1 MRTSALRIVSCGVL
15 AGLLLACGAPTKKTS
30 TRRLPDSAVQEQP
43 SAVLAR
49 PMPWEIWAPFKDL
62 DGQDLQNR
70 ALILGDELQQQGKR
84 RSALESY
91 LRAASEALPPNENAV
106 AVLRI
111 ASQQLALDEPKKA
124 LSAIGAYYKRKGLGE
139 ANVDVPFGLVLAFA
153 YGRHRDI
160 EQSLA
165 WFSKVATQGRMD
177 GPAIQVA
184 RNGTGLLLRTLTT
197 EDFERVAT
205 NWFSDAFINEQIG
218 RERLRRSSPGFSPS
232 EQGSK
237 EPFWATYDTLQST
250 PLTPPGSLG
259 VAGKPVVGVV
269 LSLSSRF
276 AAIGRDTRQGLELAV
291 ERGNTTEPKISVM
304 ARDVGSDTAAASAAV
319 RELVASGGAT
329 VIAGPLLTEPSVA
342 AAQTARE
349 VGVPL
354 VSFSKSESFT
364 TGGGIFRL
372 GATTTSQIEAL
383 VNAAYGEYHLTR
395 FAVAYPQTASG
406 AEFVEVFKRKLSSL
420 GLTLELEIAYV
431 AGNEASMLNVA
442 QQLDGSA
449 AEAVLIP
456 DTIESSE
463 RFISSLSPTVKKRI
477 RPLGTALWDNAQ
489 KIARSQALFER
500 SIFVTPFFTQS
511 VRPEVQQFMEAYRAK
526 YSAAPNFL
534 AAQGFDAGILLVNAL
549 RKSAESAQ
557 PFDRALSQATP
568 LQGVTGAIAVL
579 PSGEIQRS
587 FYVVEVLRDSF
598 QEKLP
603 SSSVTRFDPTAPTAP
618 GIAQSSTPRLGDGER
633 VESGY

>member
-1 MRTSALRIVSCGVL
+1 MRTSALRLISCGVL
-15 AGLLLACGAPTKKTS
+15 AGLLVACGSPTKKTS
-30 TRRLPDSAVQEQP
+30 TRRLPDSTIQEQP
-43 SAVLAR
+43 SELLSK
-49 PMPWEIWAPFKDL
+49 PMPWEIWALFKDL
-62 DGQDLQNR
+62 DGQDLQDKS
-70 ALILGDELQQQGKR
+70 LILGDELQQRGKR
-84 RSALESY
+84 RSALDSY
-91 LRAASEALPPNENAV
+91 LRAASGSLPPNENAV

-153 YGRHRDI
+153 YGRHGDI

-165 WFSKVATQGRMD
+165 WFSKVAAQGRMD
-177 GPAIQVA
+177 GPAIEVA
-184 RNGTGLLLRTLTT
+184 RNGTGLLLRTLTP
-197 EDFERVAT
+197 EDFERIAT

-218 RERLRRSSPGFSPS
+218 RERLRRASPGFSAS

-237 EPFWATYDTLQST
+237 EPFWSGYAST
-250 PLTPPGSLG
+250 QLAPLAPTSSGG
-259 VAGKPVVGVV
+259 VTGKPVVGVV
-269 LSLSSRF
+269 LSLSSKF

-291 ERGNTTEPKISVM
+291 ERGNSAEPKISVV

-319 RELVASGGAT
+319 RELVAGSGAT

-354 VSFSKSESFT
+354 VSFSKSESFA

-383 VNAAYGEYHLTR
+383 VNAAYGEYRLTR

-406 AEFVEVFKRKLSSL
+406 TEFVEVFKRKLASL
-420 GLTLELEIAYV
+420 GLSLELEVSYV
-431 AGNEASMLNVA
+431 AGNDASMLNVA

-456 DTIESSE
+456 DTIEASE
-463 RFISSLSPTVKKRI
+463 RFLSSLSPTVKKRI

-500 SIFVTPFFTQS
+500 AMFVTPFFTQS
-511 VRPEVQQFMEAYRAK
+511 GRPEVQQFIEAYRVK

-534 AAQGFDAGILLVNAL
+534 AAQGFDAGTLLVSAL
-549 RKSAESAQ
+549 RKSAEGGR
-557 PFDRALSQATP
+557 PFDRALLEVAP
-568 LQGVTGAIAVL
+568 YQGVTGAIAVL

-603 SSSVTRFDPTAPTAP
+603 SGAVTRFDPSAP
-618 GIAQSSTPRLGDGER
+618 AQSGAAQSLTPRLGDGER

>member
-1 MRTSALRIVSCGVL
+1 MRTNALRFLSCGLL
-15 AGLLLACGAPTKKTS
+15 AGVLLACGAPTKKS
-30 TRRLPDSAVQEQP
+30 SARRAPEASIQEEP
-43 SAVLAR
+43 SETLAR
-49 PMPWEIWAPFKDL
+49 PMPWEVWSLFKDL
-62 DGQDLQNR
+62 DGQDLQNKS
-70 ALILGDELQQQGKR
+70 LILGDELQQRGKR
-84 RSALESY
+84 RSALDSY
-91 LRAASEALPPNENAV
+91 LRAASESLPPNESSV
-106 AVLRI
+106 AVLRV
-111 ASQQLALDEPKKA
+111 ASQQLALDQPKKA
-124 LSAIGAYYKRKGLGE
+124 LSAIGAYYKRRGLGE

-153 YGRHRDI
+153 YGRHGDV

-165 WFSKVATQGRMD
+165 WFSKVASQGRMD
-177 GPAIQVA
+177 GPAIEVA
-184 RNGTGLLLRTLTT
+184 RKGTGLLLRTLTT

-205 NWFSDAFINEQIG
+205 NWFSDSFVNEQIG
-218 RERLRRSSPGFSPS
+218 RERLRRASPGFTVS
-232 EQGSK
+232 EQNAK
-237 EPFWATYDTLQST
+237 EPFWSAYEMVQST
-250 PLTPPGSLG
+250 SLTPSGSSG
-259 VAGKPVVGVV
+259 STGKSVVGVV
-269 LSLSSRF
+269 LSLSSKF

-291 ERGNTTEPKISVM
+291 ERGNTSEPKIEVL
-304 ARDVGSDTAAASAAV
+304 ARDVGSDAAAASAAV
-319 RELVASGGAT
+319 RELVTGGGAT

-354 VSFSKSESFT
+354 VSFSKSESFS

-383 VNAAYGEYHLTR
+383 VNAAYGEYRLTR

-406 AEFVEVFKRKLSSL
+406 AEFVEVFKRKLASL
-420 GLTLELEIAYV
+420 GLTLELEVAYV

-456 DTIESSE
+456 DSIEASE
-463 RFISSLSPTVKKRI
+463 RFLSSLSPTVKKRI

-511 VRPEVQQFMEAYRAK
+511 VRPEVLQFMEAYRAK

-534 AAQGFDAGILLVNAL
+534 AAQGFDAGTLLVSAL
-549 RKSAESAQ
+549 RKSAESGQ
-557 PFDRALSQATP
+557 SFDRALSQGAP

-603 SSSVTRFDPTAPTAP
+603 SSSVTRFDPAAPAAQGGT
-618 GIAQSSTPRLGDGER
+618 QSSTPRLGDGER

>member
-1 MRTSALRIVSCGVL
+1 MRTSALRIISCGVL
-15 AGLLLACGAPTKKTS
+15 AGVLLACGTPTKKTS
-30 TRRLPDSAVQEQP
+30 PRRLPDSALQEQP
-43 SAVLAR
+43 SEALAR
-49 PMPWEIWAPFKDL
+49 PMPWEIWALFKDL
-62 DGQDLQNR
+62 DGQDLQNK
-70 ALILGDELQQQGKR
+70 ALILGDELQQHGKR

-91 LRAASEALPPNENAV
+91 LRAASEALPPNEHAV

-124 LSAIGAYYKRKGLGE
+124 LSAIGAYYKRRGLGE

-153 YGRHRDI
+153 YGRHGDV
-160 EQSLA
+160 EQAMA
-165 WFSKVATQGRMD
+165 WFSKVAAQARMD

-184 RNGTGLLLRTLTT
+184 RNGTDLLLRTLTT
-197 EDFERVAT
+197 GDFERVAT
-205 NWFSDAFINEQIG
+205 NWFSDAFINEQVG
-218 RERLRRSSPGFSPS
+218 RERLRRASPGFRVS
-232 EQGSK
+232 EQNSK
-237 EPFWATYDTLQST
+237 EPFWAAYDTLQSM
-250 PLTPPGSLG
+250 PLTPPGSRG
-259 VAGKPVVGVV
+259 ATDKPVVGVV
-269 LSLSSRF
+269 LSLSSKF

-291 ERGNTTEPKISVM
+291 ERGSTTEPKITVM
-304 ARDVGSDTAAASAAV
+304 ARDVGTDTAAASAAV

-383 VNAAYGEYHLTR
+383 VNAAYGDYRLTR
-395 FAVAYPQTASG
+395 FAVAYPQTSSG
-406 AEFVEVFKRKLSSL
+406 TEFVDVFKRKLSSL
-420 GLTLELEIAYV
+420 GLSLELEVSYV

-456 DTIESSE
+456 DTIEASE
-463 RFISSLSPTVKKRI
+463 KFLSSLSPTVKKRI

-500 SIFVTPFFTQS
+500 AIFVTPFFTQS
-511 VRPEVQQFMEAYRAK
+511 ERPEVRQFIEAYRAK
-526 YSAAPNFL
+526 YSATPNFL
-534 AAQGFDAGILLVNAL
+534 AAQGFDAGTLLVSAL
-549 RKSAESAQ
+549 RKSAESGR
-557 PFDRALSQATP
+557 PFDRALLEVPSS
-568 LQGVTGAIAVL
+568 QGVTGAITVL
-579 PSGEIQRS
+579 SSGEIQRG

-603 SSSVTRFDPTAPTAP
+603 TSAVTRLDPRAPAAP
-618 GIAQSSTPRLGDGER
+618 GSAQSLTPRLGDSER

>member
-1 MRTSALRIVSCGVL
+1 
-15 AGLLLACGAPTKKTS
+15 
-30 TRRLPDSAVQEQP
+30 
-43 SAVLAR
+43 
-49 PMPWEIWAPFKDL
+49 
-62 DGQDLQNR
+62 
-70 ALILGDELQQQGKR
+70 
-84 RSALESY
+84 
-91 LRAASEALPPNENAV
+91 
-106 AVLRI
+106 
-111 ASQQLALDEPKKA
+111 
-124 LSAIGAYYKRKGLGE
+124 
-139 ANVDVPFGLVLAFA
+139 
-153 YGRHRDI
+153 
-160 EQSLA
+160 
-165 WFSKVATQGRMD
+165 
-177 GPAIQVA
+177 
-184 RNGTGLLLRTLTT
+184 
-197 EDFERVAT
+197 
-205 NWFSDAFINEQIG
+205 
-218 RERLRRSSPGFSPS
+218 
-232 EQGSK
+232 
-237 EPFWATYDTLQST
+237 
-250 PLTPPGSLG
+250 
-259 VAGKPVVGVV
+259 
-269 LSLSSRF
+269 
-276 AAIGRDTRQGLELAV
+276 
-291 ERGNTTEPKISVM
+291 
-304 ARDVGSDTAAASAAV
+304 
-319 RELVASGGAT
+319 
-329 VIAGPLLTEPSVA
+329 
-342 AAQTARE
+342 

-354 VSFSKSESFT
+354 VSFSKSESFS

-383 VNAAYGEYHLTR
+383 VNAAYGEYRLTK

-406 AEFVEVFKRKLSSL
+406 AEFVEVFKRKLASL
-420 GLTLELEIAYV
+420 GLTLELEVAYV

-456 DTIESSE
+456 DTIEASE

-526 YSAAPNFL
+526 YSAA
-534 AAQGFDAGILLVNAL
+534 L

-557 PFDRALSQATP
+557 PFDRALSQAAP

-603 SSSVTRFDPTAPTAP
+603 SSSVTRFDPAAPTAQ
-618 GIAQSSTPRLGDGER
+618 GGTQSSTPRLGDGER

>member
-1 MRTSALRIVSCGVL
+1 
-15 AGLLLACGAPTKKTS
+15 
-30 TRRLPDSAVQEQP
+30 
-43 SAVLAR
+43 
-49 PMPWEIWAPFKDL
+49 
-62 DGQDLQNR
+62 
-70 ALILGDELQQQGKR
+70 
-84 RSALESY
+84 
-91 LRAASEALPPNENAV
+91 
-106 AVLRI
+106 
-111 ASQQLALDEPKKA
+111 
-124 LSAIGAYYKRKGLGE
+124 
-139 ANVDVPFGLVLAFA
+139 
-153 YGRHRDI
+153 
-160 EQSLA
+160 
-165 WFSKVATQGRMD
+165 
-177 GPAIQVA
+177 
-184 RNGTGLLLRTLTT
+184 
-197 EDFERVAT
+197 
-205 NWFSDAFINEQIG
+205 
-218 RERLRRSSPGFSPS
+218 
-232 EQGSK
+232 
-237 EPFWATYDTLQST
+237 
-250 PLTPPGSLG
+250 
-259 VAGKPVVGVV
+259 
-269 LSLSSRF
+269 
-276 AAIGRDTRQGLELAV
+276 
-291 ERGNTTEPKISVM
+291 
-304 ARDVGSDTAAASAAV
+304 V